1 MCYLSHCVLPFIYQS
16 GLHDVSIKVSN
27 PISSDTKLK
36 QLLLV
41 DSVVNMVIL
50 ELANITKVDET
61 KVLKFEYDMEGTD
74 SCLYIEWGDGTKETY
89 GTSCDSAFGGTLI
102 GALTNP
108 LTAPH
113 IYTASGYKTVTATT
127 SNSYSSETDVVTFSI
142 STTDCTKPY
151 VTVEDRAVYFYN
163 PTQFTKSKHFEIR
176 GLSSI
181 LCGVT
186 FDNTKLWT
194 VERIDRTMGTVLG
207 PVDLDALGIINDLAE
222 LSVPPTKLDYGLYK
236 ATYTME
242 MTPSVGDGAR
252 YLSQSFTYLKVEKS
266 PIVAMMMKGGVSA
279 VKKSSGQ
286 TVFLDPASYSY
297 DPDIDRTASQV
308 LYTTCFLSVF
318 NIVKIILHI
327 LTPSFNIFWYIL

>member
-1 MCYLSHCVLPFIYQS
+1 
-16 GLHDVSIKVSN
+16 
-27 PISSDTKLK
+27 
-36 QLLLV
+36 
-41 DSVVNMVIL
+41 
-50 ELANITKVDET
+50 
-61 KVLKFEYDMEGTD
+61 
-74 SCLYIEWGDGTKETY
+74 
-89 GTSCDSAFGGTLI
+89 
-102 GALTNP
+102 
-108 LTAPH
+108 
-113 IYTASGYKTVTATT
+113 
-127 SNSYSSETDVVTFSI
+127 
-142 STTDCTKPY
+142 
-151 VTVEDRAVYFYN
+151 
-163 PTQFTKSKHFEIR
+163 
-176 GLSSI
+176 
-181 LCGVT
+181 
-186 FDNTKLWT
+186 
-194 VERIDRTMGTVLG
+194 MGTVLG

-318 NIVKIILHI
+318 NIVKIMFHI